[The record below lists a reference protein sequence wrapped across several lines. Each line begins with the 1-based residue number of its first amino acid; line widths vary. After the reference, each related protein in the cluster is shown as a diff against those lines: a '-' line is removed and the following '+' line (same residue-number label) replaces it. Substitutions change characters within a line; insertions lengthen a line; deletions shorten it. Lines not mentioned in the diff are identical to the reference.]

1 MNNNK
6 TISPQR
12 HEDTTNDLRR
22 ITGLPLPSNSA
33 RPSVPS
39 VISVANNNDQ
49 ISMTNGQKQ
58 GTPKR
63 LLIDHCS
70 LLIEPQR
77 RGSGPQRTQ
86 RPQSQGRV
94 GTPALPA
101 RATYRRRP
109 ACPECRQDARPT
121 NCARA
126 ALPYSP
132 NSYLLTPQCSANSY
146 LVSPNSS
153 RHQPRPPVTCN
164 LSPVTS
170 SRRAGF
176 TLVEMLVA
184 LSILIILMAAV
195 GEIFS
200 LAGRTVRVGQ
210 ATLAAMSSIRAV
222 EAQIAHDIH
231 HLDTNGFLVIRQR
244 NYAPYWQTGVQY
256 EPGDEV
262 QYITGGG
269 SQFFLCQQPNTTQ
282 AGVAGVPS
290 IPTTVGG
297 GNADWKMLS
306 TTGGYPIWRAD
317 QISFIETGNFQSRTG
332 SVQGAETTAAYLTSN
347 KALVWFGQFSTSYG
361 PAGYNF
367 PTPSSIGS
375 PTNALEYTN
384 IEHPFWPQQAWVPL
398 GTPPSGQTSGQYYFG
413 REAMLL
419 IPSGLTPAPG
429 GGTFGSTVY
438 NNPFFPHSNGSGAW
452 DFSTT
457 QNGGSDGKPENIGNN
472 INGGGASSSPESE
485 YATVT
490 SSRLDATF
498 DALPSA
504 TITLVTPYPSNQFLV
519 SPYGLGTIEGYASSL
534 PLDPPAYTSLYDIA
548 NFFCYRYSTLT
559 TPSASEIGYS
569 GKTPP
574 ATSTAVLQQMLNG
587 YYRMTPIMLQ
597 GVPSFAV
604 DWTDGGTTVPT
615 ACAPAQLLWYGL
627 DDPLPSGTATSPAS
641 DGAYLPL
648 YSGAAGKASP
658 PNPEAVYGNS
668 LSPSGGYDGVTY
680 VFYAGN
686 KPAWPKA
693 LKITYAVTD
702 PNNRLQG
709 GRFVTQVVELPQ

>member
-1 MNNNK
+1 MNHETN
-6 TISPQR
+6 IS
-12 HEDTTNDLRR
+12 N
-22 ITGLPLPSNSA
+22 PL
-33 RPSVPS
+33 
-39 VISVANNNDQ
+39 
-49 ISMTNGQKQ
+49 TF
-58 GTPKR
+58 KR
-63 LLIDHCS
+63 S
-70 LLIEPQR
+70 
-77 RGSGPQRTQ
+77 
-86 RPQSQGRV
+86 
-94 GTPALPA
+94 
-101 RATYRRRP
+101 
-109 ACPECRQDARPT
+109 
-121 NCARA
+121 A
-126 ALPYSP
+126 ALPYSS
-132 NSYLLTPQCSANSY
+132 NSQLLT
-146 LVSPNSS
+146 PNSS
-153 RHQPRPPVTCN
+153 RHQPLAPITCN

-170 SRRAGF
+170 SRRRAAGF

-231 HLDTNGFLVIRQR
+231 HLDTNGFLIIRQR
-244 NYAPYWQTGVQY
+244 EYAPYWQTGVQY

-297 GNADWKMLS
+297 GNADWKLLS

-317 QISFIETGNFQSRTG
+317 QVSFIETGSFHSRTG
-332 SVQGAETTAAYLTSN
+332 SVQGAETTAAYLTAN

-367 PTPSSIGS
+367 PNPSGIGS

-384 IEHPFWPQQAWVPL
+384 IEHPFWPQQDWVPL
-398 GTPPSGQTSGQYYFG
+398 GVPPSGETSGQYYFG

-419 IPSGLTPAPG
+419 IPSGLTSAPG

-438 NNPFFPHSNGSGAW
+438 NNPFYFQSYNSGSQ
-452 DFSTT
+452 DLSLSQT
-457 QNGGSDGKPENIGNN
+457 GGSDNKPYNIGNN
-472 INGGGASSSPESE
+472 TNGGGAGSYPESE

-504 TITLVTPYPSNQFLV
+504 KFTLKTPYPSNQSLA

-534 PLDPPAYTSLYDIA
+534 PLDPVAYTSLYDIA

-569 GKTPP
+569 GTTPP
-574 ATSTAVLQQMLNG
+574 ATSIPVLQQMLNG

-604 DWTDGGTTVPT
+604 DWTDGGVTTT
-615 ACAPAQLLWYGL
+615 APPQLLWFGL
-627 DDPLPSGTATSPAS
+627 DGTPAGTPTS
-641 DGAYLPL
+641 DTVYLPY
-648 YSGAAGKASP
+648 YSGAAGSNTL

-668 LSPSGGYDGVTY
+668 LSPSGGFDGLTY